1 MIQALLLLTLS
12 LLLHYSNH
20 YLGKKHGCT
29 PQQTLHLHILLIY
42 HLGFSYFFYRYVMAF
57 GGDAIVY
64 WNLNGPLA
72 NPDANGWWD
81 YFGIG
86 YPFMYWLNYI
96 PSRYFG
102 WDMLSGF
109 FLYSMLSFIGFR
121 WLFLKLTTDHQGMKP
136 FLGLPWPVYILYLP
150 NLHFW
155 TGGIGKEAL
164 CFFALVLIMKGISQQ
179 KWTGAFIGLVLIF
192 MVRTYFA
199 WLVLISF
206 GGAALLFGPSKK
218 YRLWW
223 GISCSLLALAAFP
236 ALLWYVGME
245 HFSLAAIQQI
255 IQQQF
260 SMLSGKGVGSSVDM
274 ADYSFLM
281 RLFTFWFRPLFW
293 DAHNITSFLASIENL
308 ILMVGI
314 TTMII
319 KSQWRN
325 WQSLPLFLKFGL
337 LLFFASSL
345 VYMNILSNLGIMMR
359 MKSLFMLFP
368 LLAGAWMVK
377 KEERTKSKE

>member
-12 LLLHYSNH
+12 FLLFYSNH
-20 YLGKKHGCT
+20 YLGRKNGFT
-29 PQQTLHLHILLIY
+29 FQQTAHLHILLVY
-42 HLGFSYFFYRYVMAF
+42 HLGFSYFFYRYVTAF

-109 FLYSMLSFIGFR
+109 FLYAMLSYTGFR
-121 WLFLKLTTDHQGMKP
+121 WLLIRLTRDYQGMKS

-164 CFFALVLIMKGISQQ
+164 CFFALVLIIMGISKK
-179 KWTGAFIGLVLIF
+179 KWTGALIGILLIF

-206 GGAALLFGPSKK
+206 GFAALLFGSSKK
-218 YRLWW
+218 YKFRW
-223 GISCSLLALAAFP
+223 GISCILVALAAFP

-245 HFSLAAIQQI
+245 HFSLEAIQQI
-255 IQQQF
+255 VHHQF

-274 ADYSFLM
+274 ANYSFFM
-281 RLFTFWFRPLFW
+281 RLFTFWFRPLFL
-293 DAHNITSFLASIENL
+293 DAHNTTSFLASFENL
-308 ILMVGI
+308 ILMGGFLA
-314 TTMII
+314 MAI
-319 KSQWRN
+319 KSKRSN
-325 WQSLPLFLKFGL
+325 WKDLPLFLKFGL
-337 LLFFASSL
+337 ILFLASSL

-377 KEERTKSKE
+377 RE